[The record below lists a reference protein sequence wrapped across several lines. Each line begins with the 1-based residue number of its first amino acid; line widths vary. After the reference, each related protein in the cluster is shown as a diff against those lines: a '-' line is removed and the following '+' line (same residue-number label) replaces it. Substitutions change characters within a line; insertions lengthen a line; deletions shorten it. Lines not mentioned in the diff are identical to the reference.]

1 LTSCFGGVVEFVDR
15 QLSVTPSTKGFF
27 KSTNDFPSIYHFSSL
42 VSGPFCTSSLRTSYA
57 NQKTHHG
64 QTTIGQ
70 VAEGKAT
77 FAKFNTTS
85 VRRKYAPLAEIMI
98 FP

>member
-15 QLSVTPSTKGFF
+15 RPSVTPSTKDFF
-27 KSTNDFPSIYHFSSL
+27 KSTNDFPSIYPFSVTRFGLFCISSL
-42 VSGPFCTSSLRTSYA
+42 KTSYA
-57 NQKTHHG
+57 DQKTHHG